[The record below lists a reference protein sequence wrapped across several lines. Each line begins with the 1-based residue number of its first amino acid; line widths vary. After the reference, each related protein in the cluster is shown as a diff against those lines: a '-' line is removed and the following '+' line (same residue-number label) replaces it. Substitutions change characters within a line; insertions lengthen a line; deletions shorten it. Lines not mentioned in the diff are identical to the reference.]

1 LKKWLLAGMVLSLLG
16 LALSQADGQWLFPF
30 DPKTVETVQGI
41 VVDAPEIKPG
51 DVPEILHLTLEVK
64 AGKLIVILGANW
76 FMAQQSWRISDLDHL
91 EVTGSRVSLHGQPA
105 IIAQTVKKGDQIMKF
120 RDETGRPLWFPP
132 ERKTQ

>member
-1 LKKWLLAGMVLSLLG
+1 MVLSLLG

-41 VVDAPEIKPG
+41 VVDAPEFKPG
-51 DVPEILHLTLEVK
+51 DLPEILNLPLKTKQE
-64 AGKLIVILGANW
+64 KLIVALGPNW
-76 FMAQQSWRISDLDHL
+76 FMAQHNWKITALDNL
-91 EVTGSRVSLHGQPA
+91 EITGSRLNLHGQPS
-105 IIAQTVKKGDQIMKF
+105 IIAQTVKKGDQVMRF